1 MEKKKIL
8 EALIRKWDRLNDL
21 LNPYQFGFEEVDLE
35 GFLSVLKESYQAIR
49 RLRLDFVLG
58 KNQAEDVFYYA
69 ELISVISRYIP
80 DTCMDCTDPAFLL
93 TCSLADALR
102 FLAVYPDP
110 YPEEKCALEG
120 TELPAHWQAT
130 GQDQLCSIGEDA
142 FLFSFNFNGEDYA
155 AALAPVLAEL
165 KERFAGE

>member
-1 MEKKKIL
+1 MGKKEIL
-8 EALIRKWDRLNDL
+8 EALIQKWDQLDDL
-21 LNPYQFGFEEVDLE
+21 LNPYQFGFGEVDLE

-58 KNQAEDVFYYA
+58 KNEVADVFYFA

-102 FLAVYPDP
+102 FLAVHPRP
-110 YPEEKCALEG
+110 YPEEKCAQEG
-120 TELPAHWQAT
+120 KELPTHLQAT
-130 GQDQLCSIGEDA
+130 GEDELCSAGEDA
-142 FLFSFNFNGEDYA
+142 FLFSFNFNSEDYA

-165 KERFAGE
+165 NERFAEE